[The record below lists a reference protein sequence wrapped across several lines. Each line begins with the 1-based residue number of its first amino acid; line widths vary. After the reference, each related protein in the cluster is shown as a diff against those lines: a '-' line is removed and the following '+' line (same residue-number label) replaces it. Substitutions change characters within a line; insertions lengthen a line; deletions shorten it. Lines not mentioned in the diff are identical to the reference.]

1 LKEELNNIIDFY
13 LLGCFNDFIT
23 HYEGLKA
30 DEITDLCRYCYID
43 SLIYLNRFE
52 DAKGISEKLNS
63 PECDLLNFYINL
75 IIFDSMPS
83 YYFSDKDVKKC
94 DFFGEFD
101 KLFKD
106 FESIYSKYAN
116 YKNKNKNFFSD
127 LVLLKNLILLDSL
140 SDLFTENVE
149 LAYKK
154 KFDDIRRKIIS
165 KFRKVEHDYSDLTEE
180 DYEGEDRIWL
190 ALIYNVIGEF
200 DDTPDYYRRSLNF
213 KFNIFAIHDI
223 VGYYYDAFDE
233 NEDYEQLDNGKIYI
247 DVFQSYLEEKCINFD
262 RIDYI
267 YFINLCG
274 SLEESNIGNGRD
286 YYQRCIQKIENMDI
300 KTIYEF
306 YPYSNLADLESKNK
320 NYCSAVKYYKESLKI
335 LENATGFNLKDFSEG
350 VKLYKFIPYIVDF
363 QDILYYICDTI
374 IDEKKSEPENID
386 SSIKEYLDYLYN
398 LGNSIFVDKQRCIG
412 RYEVKANIDFDF
424 TILKFRILCLNKKY
438 EQAKE
443 LVENTL
449 GNYEDF
455 FSYDQEASLK
465 ARLAYVYYELGD
477 FESSHE
483 HLDEALKLEETNS
496 YALRFVARLSQKG
509 SQNNIE
515 FLSKSHFEK
524 IAKFACFIALFLF
537 LFFISLI
544 GDTPLSK
551 VLTEPYGFVV
561 VYLSIVIPLFI
572 VLFYPILNRV
582 KVGNLEFDFSD
593 DRKGER
599 RFKPRGLD

>member
-1 LKEELNNIIDFY
+1 LNEELIKIIDFY
-13 LLGCFNDFIT
+13 LLGRFNDFIT
-23 HYEGLKA
+23 HYEGIKA

-52 DAKGISEKLNS
+52 DAKGISNKLNI

-75 IIFDSMPS
+75 CIFDSMPS

-94 DFFGEFD
+94 DFFDEFD

-116 YKNKNKNFFSD
+116 YKNKNKNKNFFLD
-127 LVLLKNLILLDSL
+127 LVLLNNLILLYFL
-140 SDLFTENVE
+140 SDLFTDKVD

-154 KFDDIRRKIIS
+154 RFDDIRRKIIS
-165 KFRKVEHDYSDLTEE
+165 KFRKIEQGYPILTEE
-180 DYEGEDRIWL
+180 DCEGEDRIWR
-190 ALIYNVIGEF
+190 ALIYDAIGEF
-200 DDTPDYYRRSLNF
+200 YDSIDESTIDYYIRSLDF

-223 VGYYYDAFDE
+223 VEYYYDAFDE
-233 NEDYEQLDNGKIYI
+233 NEDYVQLDNGKIYI
-247 DVFQSYLEEKCINFD
+247 DVFQAYLEEKCINFD

-267 YFINLCG
+267 PFINLCG
-274 SLEESNIGNGRD
+274 SLEESNIEKERD
-286 YYQRCIQKIENMDI
+286 CYQRCIQKIENMVT
-300 KTIYEF
+300 KTIYEY
-306 YPYSNLADLESKNK
+306 YPFFNLADLESKNK

-335 LENATGFNLKDFSEG
+335 LENATGFNSKDFSKG
-350 VKLYKFIPYIVDF
+350 AKLYKFIPCIEDF
-363 QDILYYICDTI
+363 QDILYYICDAI

-398 LGNSIFVDKQRCIG
+398 LGNSIFVDKQRCIN

-449 GNYEDF
+449 SNYESI

-465 ARLAYVYYELGD
+465 ARLAYIYYELGD
-477 FESSHE
+477 LESSHK
-483 HLDEALKLEETNS
+483 HLDEALELQETNS
-496 YALRFVARLSQKG
+496 YALRFVAHLSQKG

-524 IAKFACFIALFLF
+524 IAKFAWFIALFLF
-537 LFFISLI
+537 LFFISLT

-551 VLTEPYGFVV
+551 VLIE
-561 VYLSIVIPLFI
+561 LMAL
-572 VLFYPILNRV
+572 
-582 KVGNLEFDFSD
+582 
-593 DRKGER
+593 
-599 RFKPRGLD
+599 

>member
-1 LKEELNNIIDFY
+1 M
-13 LLGCFNDFIT
+13 GCFKDFIT

-43 SLIYLNRFE
+43 SLIHLNRFE
-52 DAKGISEKLNS
+52 DAKGISDKLNS

-75 IIFDSMPS
+75 CIFDSMPS
-83 YYFSDKDVKKC
+83 YYFSDKDIKKC

-127 LVLLKNLILLDSL
+127 LVLLNNLILLYFL
-140 SDLFTENVE
+140 SDLFTDKVD

-154 KFDDIRRKIIS
+154 RFDDIRRKIIS
-165 KFRKVEHDYSDLTEE
+165 KFRKVEQGYPILTEE
-180 DYEGEDRIWL
+180 DCEGEDRIWR
-190 ALIYNVIGEF
+190 ALIYDAIGEF
-200 DDTPDYYRRSLNF
+200 YDSIDESTIDYYIRSLNF

-267 YFINLCG
+267 PFIDLWG
-274 SLEESNIGNGRD
+274 SLEESNIEKERD
-286 YYQRCIQKIENMDI
+286 YYQRCIQKIENMVT
-300 KTIYEF
+300 KTIYEY
-306 YPYSNLADLESKNK
+306 YPYFNLADLESRNK

-449 GNYEDF
+449 GNYKDF

-515 FLSKSHFEK
+515 FLSKSHFKK
-524 IAKFACFIALFLF
+524 IAKIAIAWPITIFLY
-537 LFFISLI
+537 LFFISLTGNI
-544 GDTPLSK
+544 FLSK
-551 VLTEPYGFVV
+551 VLTEHYGFVIV
-561 VYLSIVIPLFI
+561 FLSIVIPLFI
-572 VLFYPILNRV
+572 VLFYPIVYRV

-599 RFKPRGLD
+599 RFKPRGID